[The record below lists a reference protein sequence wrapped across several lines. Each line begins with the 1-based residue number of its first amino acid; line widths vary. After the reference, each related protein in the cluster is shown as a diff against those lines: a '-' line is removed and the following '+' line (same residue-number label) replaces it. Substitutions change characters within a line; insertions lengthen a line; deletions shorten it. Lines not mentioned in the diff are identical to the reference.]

1 MLLFVIILQQATV
14 TLKKSQY
21 QGIVEHKLN
30 GPQQGS
36 IK

>member
-1 MLLFVIILQQATV
+1 MIILQQATV

-30 GPQQGS
+30 VPQLES
-36 IK
+36 TK